1 METPR
6 EESTAEITALIHDV
20 PRIYLGQSLTLGSLH
35 GVMLQLR
42 RALGG
47 SPGPIEVDSRDLTH
61 MSEGAS
67 LVLWSSLD
75 RAERDGFELTVLSAN

>member
-1 METPR
+1 METP
-6 EESTAEITALIHDV
+6 EEQSTSEITGLIHDV
-20 PRIYLGQSLTLGSLH
+20 PRIYLGQSLTLASLL

-47 SPGPIEVDSRDLTH
+47 APGRIEVDSRDLTH
-61 MSEGAS
+61 LSEGAS

-75 RAERDGFELTVLSAN
+75 RAERDGFELTVLAAN